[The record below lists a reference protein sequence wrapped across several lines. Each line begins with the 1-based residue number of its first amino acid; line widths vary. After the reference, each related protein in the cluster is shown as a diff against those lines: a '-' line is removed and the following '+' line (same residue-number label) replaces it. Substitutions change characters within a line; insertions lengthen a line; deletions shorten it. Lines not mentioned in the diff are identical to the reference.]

1 MIVVSV
7 IGIILAFAVLIFA
20 AYKKISMFLA
30 AVLAAAI
37 VALFGG
43 LDVAASLVGADGP
56 FLIGMKDF
64 VGSWLVIFAL
74 GALLGALYDKS
85 GATWRI
91 SSTLINKAGTQWTL
105 LIYVLVG
112 ALLVYGGIQVTVM
125 IFVLL
130 PFAKI
135 LFPKAGIPWYLFPG
149 ITGLAIA
156 TFAMGQMPGS
166 LQMQNIIPTQIL
178 GTALTAAP
186 VEGVGHYEPLR
197 HYAEVHLKLEPL
209 PRGSGMQFAADCREE
224 VLDKNWQR
232 LVLTHLE
239 EKQHLGVLIGAPLT
253 DVKITLIAGRAH
265 LKHTEGGDFRQATY
279 RAVRQGLMMADQI
292 HKTQLLEPWYAFRLE
307 LPSDNV
313 GRAMND
319 IQNMGGSFDP
329 PETGADGDTTL
340 LTGTAPA
347 STMRSYPMEVVGY
360 TRGRGH
366 LTLTLD
372 GYRPCHNA
380 AEVIEAAGYEPEHD
394 LDNPADSVFCAH
406 GAGFVV
412 PWEQVRSHMHVDS
425 GWGRTAKT
433 EETVQARPRRMA
445 AYRATLEEDA
455 ELLKIFEQTYG
466 PIKRDPLA
474 AFRPTQKRERPDFN
488 AEQWE
493 IQPEYLLV
501 DGYNIIFAW
510 DELNALSKES
520 LEAARHRLMDI
531 LCNYQGFKKC
541 VLILV
546 FDAYRV
552 PGSPGSIEQYHNI
565 HVVYTREAETADMFI
580 ERVTHEIGKGRRVRV
595 ATSDGMEQVIILG
608 HGALRVSARM
618 FHEEVQEAEKEIR
631 RYLQGEG

>member
-186 VEGVGHYEPLR
+186 VEGVLATLFMIVVGVGYLYWQVKKGHDDPEAAIELYQVQGGILDEK
-197 HYAEVHLKLEPL
+197 ELEQRAPGFWISLLPMVVTFVLINGFGVELLYGLTAGCVLSLLFFCKSLGGVKGFGEIVSEGFNNGIFPCIIIAAVVGVGKVVSATDVFALVQENIINLPL
-209 PRGSGMQFAADCREE
+209 PGLVKVAA
-224 VLDKNWQR
+224 
-232 LVLTHLE
+232 
-239 EKQHLGVLIGAPLT
+239 I
-253 DVKITLIAGRAH
+253 IAGITGSAS
-265 LKHTEGGDFRQATY
+265 GGLTIA
-279 RAVRQGLMMADQI
+279 
-292 HKTQLLEPWYAFRLE
+292 LE
-307 LPSDNV
+307 LF
-313 GRAMND
+313 G
-319 IQNMGGSFDP
+319 
-329 PETGADGDTTL
+329 ETFI
-340 LTGTAPA
+340 
-347 STMRSYPMEVVGY
+347 SWGY
-360 TRGRGH
+360 TPEIIHRVASIACGG
-366 LTLTLD
+366 LDTLPWNGTVVMLFALSGVSYKK
-372 GYRPCHNA
+372 GYK
-380 AEVIEAAGYEPEHD
+380 
-394 LDNPADSVFCAH
+394 
-406 GAGFVV
+406 
-412 PWEQVRSHMHVDS
+412 HV
-425 GWGRTAKT
+425 AM
-433 EETVQARPRRMA
+433 ETVILP
-445 AYRATLEEDA
+445 
-455 ELLKIFEQTYG
+455 LL
-466 PIKRDPLA
+466 
-474 AFRPTQKRERPDFN
+474 
-488 AEQWE
+488 
-493 IQPEYLLV
+493 
-501 DGYNIIFAW
+501 
-510 DELNALSKES
+510 S
-520 LEAARHRLMDI
+520 LI
-531 LCNYQGFKKC
+531 P
-541 VLILV
+541 V
-546 FDAYRV
+546 FIYY
-552 PGSPGSIEQYHNI
+552 SIVH
-565 HVVYTREAETADMFI
+565 
-580 ERVTHEIGKGRRVRV
+580 
-595 ATSDGMEQVIILG
+595 
-608 HGALRVSARM
+608 
-618 FHEEVQEAEKEIR
+618 
-631 RYLQGEG
+631 

>member
-186 VEGVGHYEPLR
+186 VEGVLATLFMIVVGVGYLYWQVKKGHNDPEAAIELYQVQGGILDEK
-197 HYAEVHLKLEPL
+197 ELEQRAPGFWISLLPMVVTFVLINGFGVELLYGLTAGCVLSLLFFCKSLGGVKGFGEIVSEGFNNGIFPCIIIAAVVFALVQENIINLPL
-209 PRGSGMQFAADCREE
+209 PGLVKVAA
-224 VLDKNWQR
+224 
-232 LVLTHLE
+232 
-239 EKQHLGVLIGAPLT
+239 
-253 DVKITLIAGRAH
+253 ITTIIAGITGSAS
-265 LKHTEGGDFRQATY
+265 GGLTIA
-279 RAVRQGLMMADQI
+279 
-292 HKTQLLEPWYAFRLE
+292 LE
-307 LPSDNV
+307 LF
-313 GRAMND
+313 G
-319 IQNMGGSFDP
+319 
-329 PETGADGDTTL
+329 ETFI
-340 LTGTAPA
+340 
-347 STMRSYPMEVVGY
+347 SWGY
-360 TRGRGH
+360 TPEIIHRVASIACGG
-366 LTLTLD
+366 LDTLPWNGTVVMLFALSGVSYKK
-372 GYRPCHNA
+372 GYK
-380 AEVIEAAGYEPEHD
+380 
-394 LDNPADSVFCAH
+394 
-406 GAGFVV
+406 
-412 PWEQVRSHMHVDS
+412 HV
-425 GWGRTAKT
+425 AM
-433 EETVQARPRRMA
+433 ETVILP
-445 AYRATLEEDA
+445 
-455 ELLKIFEQTYG
+455 LL
-466 PIKRDPLA
+466 
-474 AFRPTQKRERPDFN
+474 
-488 AEQWE
+488 
-493 IQPEYLLV
+493 
-501 DGYNIIFAW
+501 
-510 DELNALSKES
+510 S
-520 LEAARHRLMDI
+520 LI
-531 LCNYQGFKKC
+531 P
-541 VLILV
+541 V
-546 FDAYRV
+546 FIYY
-552 PGSPGSIEQYHNI
+552 SIVH
-565 HVVYTREAETADMFI
+565 
-580 ERVTHEIGKGRRVRV
+580 
-595 ATSDGMEQVIILG
+595 
-608 HGALRVSARM
+608 
-618 FHEEVQEAEKEIR
+618 
-631 RYLQGEG
+631 

>member
-186 VEGVGHYEPLR
+186 VEGVLATLFMIVVGVGYLYWQVKKGHNDPEAAIELYQVQGGILDEK
-197 HYAEVHLKLEPL
+197 ELEQRAPGFWISLLPMVVTFVLINGFGVELLYGLTAGCVLSLLFFCKSLGGIKGFGEIVSEGFNNGIFPCIIIAAVVGVGKVVSATDVFALVQENLINLPL
-209 PRGSGMQFAADCREE
+209 PGLVKVAAITGSASGG
-224 VLDKNWQR
+224 
-232 LVLTHLE
+232 LT
-239 EKQHLGVLIGAPLT
+239 
-253 DVKITLIAGRAH
+253 IA
-265 LKHTEGGDFRQATY
+265 
-279 RAVRQGLMMADQI
+279 
-292 HKTQLLEPWYAFRLE
+292 LE
-307 LPSDNV
+307 LF
-313 GRAMND
+313 G
-319 IQNMGGSFDP
+319 
-329 PETGADGDTTL
+329 ETFI
-340 LTGTAPA
+340 
-347 STMRSYPMEVVGY
+347 SWGY
-360 TRGRGH
+360 TPEIIHRVASIACGG
-366 LTLTLD
+366 LDTLPWNGTVVMLFALSGVSYKK
-372 GYRPCHNA
+372 GYK
-380 AEVIEAAGYEPEHD
+380 
-394 LDNPADSVFCAH
+394 
-406 GAGFVV
+406 
-412 PWEQVRSHMHVDS
+412 HV
-425 GWGRTAKT
+425 AM
-433 EETVQARPRRMA
+433 ETVILP
-445 AYRATLEEDA
+445 
-455 ELLKIFEQTYG
+455 LL
-466 PIKRDPLA
+466 
-474 AFRPTQKRERPDFN
+474 
-488 AEQWE
+488 
-493 IQPEYLLV
+493 
-501 DGYNIIFAW
+501 
-510 DELNALSKES
+510 S
-520 LEAARHRLMDI
+520 LI
-531 LCNYQGFKKC
+531 P
-541 VLILV
+541 V
-546 FDAYRV
+546 FIYY
-552 PGSPGSIEQYHNI
+552 SIVH
-565 HVVYTREAETADMFI
+565 
-580 ERVTHEIGKGRRVRV
+580 
-595 ATSDGMEQVIILG
+595 
-608 HGALRVSARM
+608 
-618 FHEEVQEAEKEIR
+618 
-631 RYLQGEG
+631 

>member
-186 VEGVGHYEPLR
+186 VEGVLATLFMIVVGVGYLYWQVKKGHDDPEAAIELYQVQGGILDEK
-197 HYAEVHLKLEPL
+197 ELEQRAPGFWISLLPMVVTFVLINGFGVELLYGLTAGCVLSLLFFCKSLGGVKGFGEIVSEGFNNGIFPCIIIAAVVGVGKVVSATDVFALVQENIINLPL
-209 PRGSGMQFAADCREE
+209 PGLVKVAAITAGITGSASGG
-224 VLDKNWQR
+224 
-232 LVLTHLE
+232 LT
-239 EKQHLGVLIGAPLT
+239 
-253 DVKITLIAGRAH
+253 IA
-265 LKHTEGGDFRQATY
+265 
-279 RAVRQGLMMADQI
+279 
-292 HKTQLLEPWYAFRLE
+292 LE
-307 LPSDNV
+307 LF
-313 GRAMND
+313 G
-319 IQNMGGSFDP
+319 
-329 PETGADGDTTL
+329 ETFI
-340 LTGTAPA
+340 
-347 STMRSYPMEVVGY
+347 SWGY
-360 TRGRGH
+360 TPEIIHRVASIACGG
-366 LTLTLD
+366 LDTLPWNGTVVMLFALSGVSYKK
-372 GYRPCHNA
+372 GYK
-380 AEVIEAAGYEPEHD
+380 
-394 LDNPADSVFCAH
+394 
-406 GAGFVV
+406 
-412 PWEQVRSHMHVDS
+412 HV
-425 GWGRTAKT
+425 AM
-433 EETVQARPRRMA
+433 ETVILP
-445 AYRATLEEDA
+445 
-455 ELLKIFEQTYG
+455 LL
-466 PIKRDPLA
+466 
-474 AFRPTQKRERPDFN
+474 
-488 AEQWE
+488 
-493 IQPEYLLV
+493 
-501 DGYNIIFAW
+501 
-510 DELNALSKES
+510 S
-520 LEAARHRLMDI
+520 LI
-531 LCNYQGFKKC
+531 P
-541 VLILV
+541 V
-546 FDAYRV
+546 FIYY
-552 PGSPGSIEQYHNI
+552 SIVH
-565 HVVYTREAETADMFI
+565 
-580 ERVTHEIGKGRRVRV
+580 
-595 ATSDGMEQVIILG
+595 
-608 HGALRVSARM
+608 
-618 FHEEVQEAEKEIR
+618 
-631 RYLQGEG
+631 